1 MKHES
6 SRRFRARRESGVQPT
21 LPFQPTSRILAK
33 DGKDVPESVRR
44 YVTVLIRERMK
55 ILARLLNPELTL
67 YEAAILLRVSRNTL
81 RRLTND
87 GVLQCTRTVGK
98 QRRFKLNDI
107 LVYLARNDPA
117 MIQAL
122 QTLRDLSRIIA
133 QSLDHLE
140 EDIPPEP

>member
-1 MKHES
+1 M
-6 SRRFRARRESGVQPT
+6 RQ
-21 LPFQPTSRILAK
+21 
-33 DGKDVPESVRR
+33 
-44 YVTVLIRERMK
+44 YVKVLIRERTK

-87 GVLQCTRTVGK
+87 GVLKCTRTVGK

-107 LVYLARNDPA
+107 LVYVARNDPA
-117 MIQAL
+117 MYQTL
-122 QTLRDLSRIIA
+122 HTLRDLSRDIA
-133 QSLDHLE
+133 QSLDHLD